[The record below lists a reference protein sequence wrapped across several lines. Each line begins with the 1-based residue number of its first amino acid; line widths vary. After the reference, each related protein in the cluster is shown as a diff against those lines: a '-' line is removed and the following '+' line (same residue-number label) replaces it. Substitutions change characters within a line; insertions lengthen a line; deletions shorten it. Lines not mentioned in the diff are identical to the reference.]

1 MPGVFSRII
10 AGELP
15 ARFVWRDPDVVAF
28 LSIAPIGTGH
38 TLVVPVAEV
47 DQWLDLPAATWIRV
61 AEVSRIV
68 GTALREV
75 TGAPRIGQMIAGFE
89 VPHVHV
95 HLFPAADLSD
105 MGFAKADP
113 DPDPAGLDDVAG
125 RIRAALR
132 AGGHGDRV
140 PVG

>member
-1 MPGVFSRII
+1 VPSVFSRII

-15 ARFVWRDPDVVAF
+15 GRFVWRDPEVVAF

-47 DQWLDLPAATWIRV
+47 DQWVDLAAGTWSRV
-61 AEVSRIV
+61 AEVSRLV
-68 GTALREV
+68 GLAIREA
-75 TGAPRIGQMIAGFE
+75 TGAPRVGQMIAGFE

-95 HLFPAADLSD
+95 HLFPAADLDD

-113 DPDPAGLDDVAG
+113 DADPAGLDDAAA
-125 RIRAALR
+125 RIRTALR
-132 AGGHGDRV
+132 AHGHGANV
-140 PVG
+140 PDA